1 MRKNAFS
8 NKTKILTVCMIAWAI
23 VGAIIVVAGNWSV
36 WILGIPLIVLFI
48 PTLIFAVS
56 DIFY

>member
-1 MRKNAFS
+1 MGKNAFS
-8 NKTKILTVCMIAWAI
+8 NKTKILIACMIAWAI

>member
-1 MRKNAFS
+1 MGKNAFS
-8 NKTKILTVCMIAWAI
+8 NKTKILTGCMIAWAI

-48 PTLIFAVS
+48 PALIFAVS

>member
-1 MRKNAFS
+1 MGKNAFS